1 MTVLKDGNG
10 NKIKMN
16 MMKFKCIYALIAVV
30 LLATACQDEE
40 IIQPVNP
47 GLQGA
52 EITFGARA
60 GFENSNPG
68 SRTEYSGVHYTYN
81 GAKFERIDWVKGDTV
96 QVYSPQAGGTNP
108 SHYTVI
114 GFKDGDEAAGS
125 TGKGEDYAALERI
138 GESSLQWGNGEHTFY
153 AMYPSTLM
161 FSEGTEE
168 YQNIKLEGT
177 TMHAFIADE
186 QVPASVT
193 SDDAGNWVAAP
204 NMKYAFMVAKDK
216 ASQTD
221 NNGNVS
227 LSFVPA
233 VTAVQLKLVLPNNS
247 SSTEKV
253 NSLNIG
259 TVRVEGTGIAGS
271 YTADLGTW
279 NPEKTTYPTY
289 KAVSTTNYVEI
300 PVWHDTN
307 EDGVLDFIKI
317 EPGHSLTFT
326 VFLVPGGNISGL
338 KVGISDVGIS
348 YQQKALGVEVVSNKK
363 NVINGMQL
371 PVSTTPVVIDY
382 SKWMALLDANTTM
395 KALSIP
401 GTGGSFT
408 KDYKGDNPD
417 WYKQQSLSF
426 EDQWKLGIRA
436 FEIVSN
442 RHNQSPAT
450 VDAATSLGTAAVKC
464 NATAIDTLTVG
475 GRLRELLKKVTT
487 IVDDQEK
494 PTETAVLILTYQ
506 PEGASPNRNATYYAR
521 NLRKLYNSLSETQ
534 RKQIIQYKPDLK
546 MSAARGNV
554 MIFCRINQKDETDNG
569 SWDDAKAAL
578 DGTNI
583 TLINGCGTAKDRW
596 GSRGYKVNG
605 TQAWDIAHTS
615 DEAKSVDYYLQQTGG
630 VLSGGFSWPDWNN
643 VSVPNA
649 ENGDLKFG
657 FATNYS
663 DVTCWYQE
671 WARVVPPSLINSDYG
686 WYQINGGSV
695 FGGQVSA
702 HKRWYESY
710 SEKLAAAKKTFDM
723 AISGEHSGYIFIN
736 SLCGY
741 LVDESISASSDIF
754 TGSWDFGTIYVMAGN
769 IKGLADNINPDFYS
783 YVLTTG
789 MSDKPGPTGIVMM
802 DYVSNDVNAGG
813 AYLLPSVII
822 ANNLK
827 PGMSTGGSSSGTGS
841 GTGSGGSGI

>member
-1 MTVLKDGNG
+1 
-10 NKIKMN
+10 
-16 MMKFKCIYALIAVV
+16 MKFKCIYALIAVV

-125 TGKGEDYAALERI
+125 TGKGEDYAALQRI
-138 GESSLQWGNGEHTFY
+138 GESSLQWGEGEHTFY

-271 YTADLGTW
+271 YTADLGAW
-279 NPEKTTYPTY
+279 NPETTTYPTY

-300 PVWHDTN
+300 PVWHDAN
-307 EDGVLDFIKI
+307 KDGVLDFIKI

-395 KALSIP
+395 THSA
-401 GTGGSFT
+401 T
-408 KDYKGDNPD
+408 KSSGRTCTMNTY
-417 WYKQQSLSF
+417 S
-426 EDQWKLGIRA
+426 
-436 FEIVSN
+436 
-442 RHNQSPAT
+442 
-450 VDAATSLGTAAVKC
+450 TS
-464 NATAIDTLTVG
+464 
-475 GRLRELLKKVTT
+475 
-487 IVDDQEK
+487 
-494 PTETAVLILTYQ
+494 
-506 PEGASPNRNATYYAR
+506 
-521 NLRKLYNSLSETQ
+521 
-534 RKQIIQYKPDLK
+534 
-546 MSAARGNV
+546 
-554 MIFCRINQKDETDNG
+554 
-569 SWDDAKAAL
+569 
-578 DGTNI
+578 
-583 TLINGCGTAKDRW
+583 NGC
-596 GSRGYKVNG
+596 
-605 TQAWDIAHTS
+605 
-615 DEAKSVDYYLQQTGG
+615 
-630 VLSGGFSWPDWNN
+630 F
-643 VSVPNA
+643 
-649 ENGDLKFG
+649 
-657 FATNYS
+657 
-663 DVTCWYQE
+663 
-671 WARVVPPSLINSDYG
+671 
-686 WYQINGGSV
+686 
-695 FGGQVSA
+695 
-702 HKRWYESY
+702 
-710 SEKLAAAKKTFDM
+710 
-723 AISGEHSGYIFIN
+723 
-736 SLCGY
+736 
-741 LVDESISASSDIF
+741 
-754 TGSWDFGTIYVMAGN
+754 
-769 IKGLADNINPDFYS
+769 
-783 YVLTTG
+783 
-789 MSDKPGPTGIVMM
+789 
-802 DYVSNDVNAGG
+802 
-813 AYLLPSVII
+813 
-822 ANNLK
+822 
-827 PGMSTGGSSSGTGS
+827 
-841 GTGSGGSGI
+841 

>member
-81 GAKFERIDWVKGDTV
+81 GAEFERIDWVKGDTV

-271 YTADLGTW
+271 YTADLGAW
-279 NPEKTTYPTY
+279 NPETTTYPTY

-300 PVWHDTN
+300 PVWHDAN
-307 EDGVLDFIKI
+307 KDGVLDFIKI

-326 VFLVPGGNISGL
+326 VFLVPDGNISGL

-382 SKWMALLDANTTM
+382 SKWMALLDANTPM

-401 GTGGSFT
+401 GTGGSFSYGYT
-408 KDYKGDNPD
+408 KADSAN
-417 WYKQQSLSF
+417 YKQQYKHMDL
-426 EDQWKLGIRA
+426 EAQWKLGIRA
-436 FEIVSN
+436 FEIVSE
-442 RHNQSPAT
+442 RPSAAT
-450 VDAATSLGTAAVKC
+450 TSLGTENVKC
-464 NATAIDTLTVG
+464 NKASMGVSVLSV
-475 GRLRELLKKVTT
+475 LQNLLSKVSS
-487 IVDDQEK
+487 IKDSEGN

-506 PEGASPNRNATYYAR
+506 PEGSGRNRNGATYASS
-521 NLRKLYNSLSETQ
+521 LKLMYDGLTAAQKS
-534 RKQIIQYKPDLK
+534 QIIQYTPDLK
-546 MSAARGNV
+546 LSAARGNV
-554 MIFCRINQKDETDNG
+554 MIFCRINQKDENDNG
-569 SWDDAKAAL
+569 DTNDATAFELATATLK
-578 DGTNI
+578 GTNI
-583 TLINGCGTAKDRW
+583 TLIDGCGTGKDRW

-605 TQAWDIAHTS
+605 NVAYDAANTGDS
-615 DEAKSVDYYLQQTGG
+615 NKSVDYYLEQQWSNSR
-630 VLSGGFSWPDWNN
+630 LIWPEWNN
-643 VSVPNA
+643 IKVPVA
-649 ENGDLKFG
+649 ENGDLNFG

-663 DVTCWYQE
+663 GVTCWYQE
-671 WARVVPPSLINSDYG
+671 WARVVPEGLIDKNLG
-686 WYQINGGSV
+686 WYQIYNTGLGIADIYPDV
-695 FGGQVSA
+695 
-702 HKRWYESY
+702 RWFESY

-723 AISGEHSGYIFIN
+723 AISGDYPDYIFIN

-741 LVDESISASSDIF
+741 FVNSDIPNSYEIF
-754 TGSWDFGTIYVMAGN
+754 TGSNDGGIEGN
-769 IKGLADNINPDFYS
+769 IKGLADKINPDFYS

-802 DYVSNDVNAGG
+802 DYVTNNVNAGG

>member
-1 MTVLKDGNG
+1 MTVQKDGNG

-193 SDDAGNWVAAP
+193 SDGAGNWVAAP
-204 NMKYAFMVAKDK
+204 DMKYAFMVAKDK

-233 VTAVQLKLVLPNNS
+233 VTAVQLKLVLPDNS

-253 NSLNIG
+253 NQLNIG

-271 YTADLGTW
+271 YTADLGAW
-279 NPEKTTYPTY
+279 NPETTTYPTY

-300 PVWHDTN
+300 PVWHKN
-307 EDGVLDFIKI
+307 NDGNLEQIKI

-401 GTGGSFT
+401 GTGGSFSYGYT
-408 KDYKGDNPD
+408 NSDSAN
-417 WYKQQSLSF
+417 YKQQYKHMDL
-426 EDQWKLGIRA
+426 EAQWKLGIRA
-436 FEIVSN
+436 FEIVSE
-442 RHNQSPAT
+442 RPSAAT
-450 VDAATSLGTAAVKC
+450 TSLGTENVKC
-464 NATAIDTLTVG
+464 NKASMGVSVLSV
-475 GRLRELLKKVTT
+475 LQNLLSKVSS
-487 IVDDQEK
+487 IKDSEGN

-506 PEGASPNRNATYYAR
+506 PEGSGRNRNGATYASS
-521 NLRKLYNSLSETQ
+521 LKLMYDDLTAAQKS
-534 RKQIIQYKPDLK
+534 QIIQYTPDLTL
-546 MSAARGNV
+546 SAARGNV
-554 MIFCRINQKDETDNG
+554 MIFCRINQKDENDNG
-569 SWDDAKAAL
+569 DTNDATAFELATATLK
-578 DGTNI
+578 GTNI
-583 TLINGCGTAKDRW
+583 TLIDGCGTGKDRW

-605 TQAWDIAHTS
+605 NVAYDAANTGDS
-615 DEAKSVDYYLQQTGG
+615 NKSVDYYLQQTGG

-649 ENGDLKFG
+649 ENGDLNFG

-671 WARVVPPSLINSDYG
+671 WARVVPEGLIDKNLG
-686 WYQINGGSV
+686 WYQIYNTGLGIADIYPDV
-695 FGGQVSA
+695 
-702 HKRWYESY
+702 RWFESY

-723 AISGEHSGYIFIN
+723 AISGDYSDYIFIN

-741 LVDESISASSDIF
+741 FVDSKISNSYEIF
-754 TGSWDFGTIYVMAGN
+754 TGSNDGGIEGN
-769 IKGLADNINPDFYS
+769 IKGLADKINPDFYS

-802 DYVSNDVNAGG
+802 DYVSNNPNAGG

>member
-1 MTVLKDGNG
+1 MTVQKDGNG

-125 TGKGEDYAALERI
+125 TGKGEDYAALQRI
-138 GESSLQWGNGEHTFY
+138 GESSLQWGEGEHTFY
-153 AMYPSTLM
+153 AMYPSALM

-193 SDDAGNWVAAP
+193 SDGAGNWVAAP

-233 VTAVQLKLVLPNNS
+233 VTAVQLKLVLPDNS

-271 YTADLGTW
+271 YTADLGAW
-279 NPEKTTYPTY
+279 NPETTTYPTY

-300 PVWHDTN
+300 PVWHKN
-307 EDGVLDFIKI
+307 NDGNLEQIKI

-401 GTGGSFT
+401 GTGGSFSYGYT
-408 KDYKGDNPD
+408 QADSAN
-417 WYKQQSLSF
+417 YKQQYKHMDL
-426 EDQWKLGIRA
+426 EAQWKLGIRA
-436 FEIVSN
+436 FEIVSE
-442 RHNQSPAT
+442 RPSAAT
-450 VDAATSLGTAAVKC
+450 TSLGTENVKC
-464 NATAIDTLTVG
+464 NKASMGVSVLSV
-475 GRLRELLKKVTT
+475 LQNLLSKVSS
-487 IVDDQEK
+487 IKDSKDN

-506 PEGASPNRNATYYAR
+506 PEGSGRNRNGATYASS
-521 NLRKLYNSLSETQ
+521 LKLMYDGLTAAQKS
-534 RKQIIQYKPDLK
+534 QIIQYTPDLTL
-546 MSAARGNV
+546 SAARGNV
-554 MIFCRINQKDETDNG
+554 MIFCRINQKDENDNG
-569 SWDDAKAAL
+569 DTNDATAFELATATLK
-578 DGTNI
+578 GTNI
-583 TLINGCGTAKDRW
+583 TLIDGCGTGKDRW

-605 TQAWDIAHTS
+605 NVAYDAANTGDS
-615 DEAKSVDYYLQQTGG
+615 NKSVDYYLEQK
-630 VLSGGFSWPDWNN
+630 WNN
-643 VSVPNA
+643 TRLTWPEWNNIKVPVA
-649 ENGDLKFG
+649 ENGDLNFG

-671 WARVVPPSLINSDYG
+671 WARVVPEGLIDKNLG
-686 WYQINGGSV
+686 WYQIYNTGLGIV
-695 FGGQVSA
+695 DIYPDV
-702 HKRWYESY
+702 RWFESY

-723 AISGEHSGYIFIN
+723 AISGDYSDYIFIN

-741 LVDESISASSDIF
+741 FVNSDIPNSYEIF
-754 TGSWDFGTIYVMAGN
+754 TGSNDGGIEGN
-769 IKGLADNINPDFYS
+769 IKGLADKINPDFYS

-802 DYVSNDVNAGG
+802 DYVSNNPNAGG

-827 PGMSTGGSSSGTGS
+827 PGMSTGGNGGTGS
-841 GTGSGGSGI
+841 DEGEEEEG